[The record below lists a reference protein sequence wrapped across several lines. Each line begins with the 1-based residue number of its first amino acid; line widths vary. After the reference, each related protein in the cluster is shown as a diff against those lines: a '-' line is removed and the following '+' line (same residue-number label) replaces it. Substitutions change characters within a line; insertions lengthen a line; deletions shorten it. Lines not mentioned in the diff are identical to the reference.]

1 MAGWHMSRT
10 AAISVVGANY
20 GLVDSFMDKQICFRL
35 KHVWGLVAQRAELD
49 LTASGQGLRFGHGKP
64 MAGRSRVKLTYK

>member
-1 MAGWHMSRT
+1 MNGRHMS
-10 AAISVVGANY
+10 ISVVGANY

-35 KHVWGLVAQRAELD
+35 IHVWGWLRRGQNLD